1 MDRRGARGGARL
13 TAEIEKLDPQ
23 RERVR
28 QLFVQR
34 GVQPDAT
41 AEALEA
47 CVLLLEDQRLR
58 AEFDVA
64 LELFLDTFDTV
75 LPRPEALPFADDAVL
90 FGEIQVLARRRYRD
104 TVDGDFDPHRYKEKV
119 RRLIDDHVTVLDLTQ
134 KVRPIRITD
143 PDFAANVNALASPRT
158 KASEMEHALRHH
170 IREHLDE
177 DPVYYGR
184 LSERIDEILHRL
196 EGRWEQ
202 IALELEDLVR
212 AVNAGR
218 TDEEGTGL
226 DPEAELP
233 FHNRLAE
240 RLASSDP
247 GGSWAPVV
255 RRSPRPADH
264 GNMLADLGSYAE
276 GMGLSIRPGW
286 PGQREQPRELPPW
299 PGSELPTTR
308 RNPVATLSA

>member
-1 MDRRGARGGARL
+1 M
-13 TAEIEKLDPQ
+13 
-23 RERVR
+23 R

-47 CVLLLEDQRLR
+47 CVLLLEDERLR

-143 PDFAANVNALASPRT
+143 PDFAANVNALASP
-158 KASEMEHALRHH
+158 ANQ
-170 IREHLDE
+170 
-177 DPVYYGR
+177 
-184 LSERIDEILHRL
+184 ILQF
-196 EGRWEQ
+196 EGDLLPSSFE
-202 IALELEDLVR
+202 AMEDLVDALR
-212 AVNAGR
+212 QPPVVDGVFVEVLAVNAGR

-226 DPEAELP
+226 DPETELP

-247 GGSWAPVV
+247 HAATRLITTTQALVGEIRRQIAMAGFWENATKQDEL
-255 RRSPRPADH
+255 RRSVKRDLDRSDLFDYTDLDA
-264 GNMLADLGSYAE
+264 LAVNLVDLAKANQYR
-276 GMGLSIRPGW
+276 LR
-286 PGQREQPRELPPW
+286 
-299 PGSELPTTR
+299 
-308 RNPVATLSA
+308 